1 MHLQAAKAGE
11 YCGLCGISGF
21 RGNSVALVAEGLL
34 ALQHRGQEAAGVLTY
49 SDGKMKLYK
58 RKGTVS
64 EAMSDIPPD
73 FLTGRIEAAMGH
85 VRYGTYGGGGVENAQ
100 PLMVSMAGFQIGIA
114 HNGTLTNAVSL
125 REELHR
131 QGAIF
136 MTNTDTEVVLHL
148 MSRNLHQTGFNI
160 REALEIALGRLQGAY
175 CFLLMTPD
183 GFYAVR
189 DPLGFRPLNLGRFEE
204 GGWIIASETLAFDV
218 CGAEYL
224 REINAGEILYIPHG
238 TFVPESERFSSGANL
253 FRNRPGLAQCI
264 FEHVYFARPG
274 SRIFGDSV
282 YTTRLAMGRQ
292 LAREYPVECDIV
304 APVPD
309 SGMFAAMGFAR
320 ELGLPFDMC
329 FTRNHYVGRTFI
341 DPASAHRATMVMR
354 KLQPIPEAV
363 KGKRLCVVE
372 DSIVRGTTSRARIRS
387 LREAGASEVH
397 MRVSCPPQKFGCY
410 FGIDFPEPSKLI
422 AGNLSVEEIAEQLKL
437 DSLGYLSKEGMLSCV
452 RAHNPYD
459 YCTACFD
466 GEYPVKPPE
475 TFAEYDGY
483 KSHS

>member
-1 MHLQAAKAGE
+1 MNKAGE

-21 RGNSVALVAEGLL
+21 KGNSVALVTEGLL
-34 ALQHRGQEAAGVLTY
+34 ALQHRGQEAAGVLAY
-49 SDGKMKLYK
+49 SYGEMKLH
-58 RKGTVS
+58 KGKGSVF
-64 EAMSDIPPD
+64 EAMSDIPSD
-73 FLTGRIEAAMGH
+73 FSSGRIEAAMGH

-114 HNGTLTNAVSL
+114 HNGTLSNAGLL
-125 REELHR
+125 REELQR

-148 MSRNLHQTGFNI
+148 MSRHLEQTGFNI
-160 REALEIALGRLQGAY
+160 REALEIALNRLQGAY
-175 CFLLMTPD
+175 CFLIMTPD

-189 DPLGFRPLNLGRFEE
+189 DPLGFRPLNLGRFEK
-204 GGWIIASETLAFDV
+204 GGWIVASETLAFDV
-218 CGAEYL
+218 CGAEYE
-224 REINAGEILYIPHG
+224 REINAGEILYIPHE
-238 TFVPESERFSSGANL
+238 TFVPESNQFSNRTNL
-253 FRNRPGLAQCI
+253 FSNRQDLAQCI

-282 YTTRLAMGRQ
+282 YLTRLAMGRQ
-292 LAREYPVECDIV
+292 LAREYPAECDIV

-372 DSIVRGTTSRARIRS
+372 DSIVRGTTSRARIRA
-387 LREAGASEVH
+387 LREAGAAEVH
-397 MRVSCPPQKFGCY
+397 MRVSCPPHKFACF
-410 FGIDFPEPSKLI
+410 FGIDFPEASKLI
-422 AGNLSVEEIAEQLKL
+422 ARNFTIEEIAEQLEL

-452 RAHNPYD
+452 RAHNPAD

-466 GEYPVKPPE
+466 GEYPVEPSDHYMK
-475 TFAEYDGY
+475 YDGY
-483 KSHS
+483 KATFKEI

>member
-1 MHLQAAKAGE
+1 MNRVGE
-11 YCGLCGISGF
+11 YCGLCGITGFSGD
-21 RGNSVALVAEGLL
+21 SVALVAEGLL
-34 ALQHRGQEAAGVLTY
+34 ALQHRGQEAAGVLIY
-49 SDGKMKLYK
+49 SDGKMKLHK

-64 EAMSDIPPD
+64 EAMSDIPSD
-73 FLTGRIEAAMGH
+73 FFTGRIEAAIGH
-85 VRYGTYGGGGVENAQ
+85 VRYGTYGGSGVDNAQ

-114 HNGTLTNAVSL
+114 HNGTLSNAGLL
-125 REELHR
+125 RDELQR

-148 MSRNLHQTGFNI
+148 MSHNLEQTGFNI
-160 REALEIALGRLQGAY
+160 RKALEIALNRLQGAY

-183 GFYAVR
+183 GFFAVR

-204 GGWIIASETLAFDV
+204 GGWIVASETLAFDV
-218 CGAEYL
+218 CGAEYM
-224 REINAGEILYIPHG
+224 REINAGEILYIPYD
-238 TFVPESERFSSGANL
+238 TFIPESEQFNNGAHL

-292 LAREYPVECDIV
+292 LARELPVECDIV

-309 SGMFAAMGFAR
+309 SGMFAAIGFAR

-341 DPASAHRATMVMR
+341 NPESAHRATMVMR

-372 DSIVRGTTSRARIRS
+372 DSIVRGTTSRARIRA

-397 MRVSCPPQKFGCY
+397 MRVSCPPHKFGCY

-422 AGNLSVEEIAEQLKL
+422 AGNFSVQEIAEQLEL
-437 DSLGYLSKEGMLSCV
+437 DSLGYLSKDGMLSCV
-452 RAHNPYD
+452 SAHNTYD

-475 TFAEYDGY
+475 QYQKHNGY
-483 KSHS
+483 KSLI